1 MKHFLFG
8 NQWDLP
14 FPEKSKVQ
22 PSVKTQRLQTIN
34 HPIGKHV
41 AISPSLNLFQ
51 KLGTESYP
59 RPA

>member
-1 MKHFLFG
+1 MG
-8 NQWDLP
+8 P
-14 FPEKSKVQ
+14 FSEKSKVQ

-34 HPIGKHV
+34 HPIGKHL